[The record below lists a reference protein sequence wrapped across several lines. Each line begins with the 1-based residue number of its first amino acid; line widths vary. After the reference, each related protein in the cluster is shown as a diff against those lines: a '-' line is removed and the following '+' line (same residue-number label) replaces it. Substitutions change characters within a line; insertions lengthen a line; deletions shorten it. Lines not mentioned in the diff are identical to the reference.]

1 MKYLCLNSQIIKFQL
16 FLLLSLLILNLSSC
30 MKQSYQTKISSN
42 KNKSISTNFSRDNLL
57 NSNNIFVNKKEGKVR
72 SLFMI
77 KKNQILVTTIFAVCL
92 GFIFGT
98 TFITILFAYSKEN
111 YSELSNA
118 SIQIVKSFN
127 EFSNLNKIIIDD
139 VLTNHII

>member
-1 MKYLCLNSQIIKFQL
+1 MKYLCLNSQLIKFQL
-16 FLLLSLLILNLSSC
+16 FLFLSLIILNLSSC
-30 MKQSYQTKISSN
+30 MKQSHQTKISFD
-42 KNKSISTNFSRDNLL
+42 KNIS
-57 NSNNIFVNKKEGKVR
+57 NSNSSINNIVKKEGKIR

-77 KKNQILVTTIFAVCL
+77 KNNQILVTTIFAVCL